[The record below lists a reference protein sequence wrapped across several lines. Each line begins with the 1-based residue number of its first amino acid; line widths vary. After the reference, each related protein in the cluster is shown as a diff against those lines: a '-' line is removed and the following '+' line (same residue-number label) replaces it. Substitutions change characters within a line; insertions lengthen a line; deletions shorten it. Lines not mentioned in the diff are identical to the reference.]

1 MKDTFILDQLPPRRL
16 WPQMPYEGLR
26 YPDKL
31 NVAHQI
37 LDVWCRRP
45 DRPAIFFRDL
55 VWTYRDLA
63 ALSNQLCRVL
73 VEEHGVRP
81 GSRVLL
87 RSFNHPWL
95 IASLIATW
103 RAGAIA
109 VPTMPVLRAQELSRI
124 VAKARVE
131 VAISQFELADDIEQ
145 VRASGSDLQ
154 TILYFGADESGLEQ
168 AVRAKSPAP
177 YLEDTADADPALIAF
192 TSGTTG
198 MPKATVHFQ
207 RDLLAVTD
215 TFVREVLSPRESDV
229 FCGTPQIGFL
239 YGLCGFVLDPMR
251 FGASVILDERMTP
264 EALVDVIRQ
273 RRPSICFT
281 TPSALPRMIRALRPE
296 ERLSL
301 RLVVVGGEPLPDVTY
316 DAWMSFTGIPIIN
329 GLGVSELL
337 HIFAASRVGSYR
349 HGFVGPAVSG
359 YQIKVADELG
369 KPKPPNALG
378 YLFVKGP
385 TGCRYLDDLERQGA
399 YVVDGWNRTG
409 DLCRM
414 DEDGYVACAG
424 RSDEMIITSGYN
436 VSPFE
441 VEAALLQH
449 PRVKECA
456 VIGMPDPE
464 RTSIV
469 TAYVVLDRPDGSKL
483 EDDIIAFARA
493 SLSSFKCPRAVVIVD
508 ELPRTANGKIRRA
521 SLRAIARSPGM

>member
-1 MKDTFILDQLPPRRL
+1 VKDTFILDRLPPKRL
-16 WPQMPYEGLR
+16 WPEMPYGSLQ
-26 YPDKL
+26 YPDRL
-31 NVAHQI
+31 NVVHEI
-37 LDVWCRRP
+37 VDVWTRGP
-45 DRPAIFFRDL
+45 DRPAILFRDM

-63 ALSNQLCRVL
+63 GLSNQLCRVL
-73 VEEHGVRP
+73 VEDHGIRS

-95 IASLIATW
+95 IASLIAIW

-109 VPTMPVLRAQELSRI
+109 VPSMPVLRAQELSHI
-124 VAKARVE
+124 VAKARIE
-131 VAISQFELADDIEQ
+131 IAISQSELADDIEQ
-145 VRASGSDLQ
+145 VRGSGSDLK
-154 TILYFGADESGLEQ
+154 TVLYFGADQSGLEQ
-168 AVRAKSPAP
+168 AIKTKSSAT
-177 YLEDTADADPALIAF
+177 YLEETAAADPALVAF

-198 MPKATVHFQ
+198 TPKATVHFH

-215 TFVREVLSPRESDV
+215 TFVREALSPSERDV

-251 FGASVILDERMTP
+251 FGASVILEERLTP
-264 EALVDVIRQ
+264 EALVDVIRRQ
-273 RRPSICFT
+273 RPSICFT
-281 TPSALPRMIRALRPE
+281 TPSALPRMIRALTPG

-301 RLVVVGGEPLPDVTY
+301 RLVVVGGEPLPDVAH
-316 DAWMSFTGIPIIN
+316 DSWVSLAGIPIIN

-337 HIFAASRVGSYR
+337 HIFAASRIGNYR
-349 HGFVGPAVSG
+349 HGFVGPAVRG

-369 KPKPPNALG
+369 TPKRPNELG

-385 TGCRYLDDLERQGA
+385 TGCRYLDDLERQAA

-414 DEDGYVACAG
+414 DADGVACAG
-424 RSDEMIITSGYN
+424 RSDEMIVTSGYN

-441 VEAALLQH
+441 VEATLLQH

-456 VIGMPDPE
+456 VIGVPDPE

-469 TAYVVLDRPDGSKL
+469 TAYVVLDRPGGTNL
-483 EDDIIAFARA
+483 ESDIIAFARA
-493 SLSSFKCPRAVVIVD
+493 NLSPFKCPRALVIVE

-521 SLRAIARSPGM
+521 SLRAMSRVGGK